1 MPKNKVFGQAAEGET
16 DPRPPG
22 RVRCESS
29 AKIKKKCEYINVLT
43 YINVFSIM
51 QISGRC
57 DMTARDIV
65 KEIMGIKNLSQSK
78 LADMAGFK
86 SQSNVTGILNR
97 GSSMRVD
104 NFEQM
109 LSAMGY
115 KIIVVPEEV
124 TPPSDS
130 YIVEE
135 QK

>member
-1 MPKNKVFGQAAEGET
+1 
-16 DPRPPG
+16 
-22 RVRCESS
+22 
-29 AKIKKKCEYINVLT
+29 
-43 YINVFSIM
+43 
-51 QISGRC
+51 
-57 DMTARDIV
+57 MTARDIV

-78 LADMAGFK
+78 LADMADFK

-115 KIIVVPEEV
+115 KIIVGPEEV

-135 QK
+135 QT

>member
-1 MPKNKVFGQAAEGET
+1 
-16 DPRPPG
+16 
-22 RVRCESS
+22 
-29 AKIKKKCEYINVLT
+29 
-43 YINVFSIM
+43 
-51 QISGRC
+51 
-57 DMTARDIV
+57 MTARDIV

-97 GSSMRVD
+97 GSSMRLD